1 MLRVAGIYEV
11 KLEKYLIVKNGLI
24 LINHV
29 LFVLILNL
37 GLLLSTI
44 LYYYLSTFKS
54 SIL

>member
-11 KLEKYLIVKNGLI
+11 KLEKYLIKNGLI